1 MHRSVDRGMERRT
14 LKGIAHV
21 SIDEKALKRGHVY
34 ATVICDSTSGAV
46 LDVGEG
52 RTKKG
57 TSLCAAQEREEP
69 YQISGRDFQGN
80 PRSESGS
87 QCCLTVT

>member
-1 MHRSVDRGMERRT
+1 MERRT

-52 RTKKG
+52 LALRCSRT
-57 TSLCAAQEREEP
+57 R
-69 YQISGRDFQGN
+69 R
-80 PRSESGS
+80 
-87 QCCLTVT
+87 TVPNLRKRFSR

>member
-21 SIDEKALKRGHVY
+21 SIDEKALKR
-34 ATVICDSTSGAV
+34 
-46 LDVGEG
+46 
-52 RTKKG
+52 
-57 TSLCAAQEREEP
+57 SLCAAQEREEP